1 MSRVEGK
8 IDKRAKTDAE
18 AALELALY
26 GRIRTPAEKAVR
38 LYLFGKEACQT
49 TLDKG
54 ADADGKESATYSAQ
68 NAASL
73 CELFIDAVDRRD
85 AKTLQAIARAVETF
99 QPYPKAID
107 SLRAGILCLK
117 NILDSKGQTMTVK
130 RLAALLN
137 RKLAGDIP
145 KAPATQDSFSRLRR
159 LAKNLRFPLKKDK
172 TGRPK
177 KGEK

>member
-1 MSRVEGK
+1 MQRRRWNWLYMGAFARLRKKQYGFTFSEKKPAKLHLTRGRMQMG
-8 IDKRAKTDAE
+8 KRAPHIQPKTQHRFANC
-18 AALELALY
+18 LL
-26 GRIRTPAEKAVR
+26 
-38 LYLFGKEACQT
+38 
-49 TLDKG
+49 TLL
-54 ADADGKESATYSAQ
+54 T
-68 NAASL
+68 
-73 CELFIDAVDRRD
+73 D